1 MKRVLFICTMLA
13 ACSTLFAQKY
23 AVIDANQT
31 LTEACRDPRNI
42 DYKLV
47 NKAWRD
53 IQECMVNEKSK
64 DYYDTWRVA
73 AKIKN
78 ILTYKLYQDGQNGT
92 LDTLKYFG
100 DLSDILSYY
109 QKVEKCL
116 TTPNEKG
123 KLPLKDADYKEVHQD
138 VLQQAVSM
146 RGQILTGACSV
157 VNSHPDGAM
166 KLFDHYFETF
176 DDPLFKE
183 LNLNETDTLKESAY
197 LYYGMAMKNKAVT
210 WEDTVKYLN
219 WYEKVLD
226 SPTYGTY
233 TCVELMDTYKRHGD
247 MEKWEKYCRY
257 AAEHYNDVQFPKL
270 LVQEK
275 VRQDKLDEAMK
286 LCDEMG
292 KLYPNEIYFVE
303 TKALMVFNDKKY
315 REAIDIFKKLI
326 EIDPT
331 YARAWTSLGT
341 CYYQIAMENKNNI
354 PECKKWLNE
363 AIPCYKKSE
372 ECEPD
377 NPILWG
383 NYLYRCYHALSD
395 SANEKKYAK
404 YKDS

>member
-23 AVIDANQT
+23 AVIDARNT
-31 LTEACRDPRNI
+31 LTEACRDSRNI

-64 DYYDTWRVA
+64 DYYDTWVTA

-78 ILTYKLYQDGQNGT
+78 ILTYKVYQDGQAGT
-92 LDTLKYFG
+92 LDTLKYFSA
-100 DLSDILSYY
+100 LSDILSYY
-109 QKVEKCL
+109 QKVEKCI

-123 KLPLKDADYKEVHQD
+123 KMPVKADEYKEIHQD
-138 VLQQAVSM
+138 ALQQAASM

-292 KLYPNEIYFVE
+292 KLYPEEIYFVE

-354 PECKKWLNE
+354 PECKKWINE
-363 AIPCYKKSE
+363 AIPCYKKAE

>member
-23 AVIDANQT
+23 AVIDAKNT
-31 LTEACRDPRNI
+31 LTEACRDLRNI
-42 DYKLV
+42 DYRLV
-47 NKAWRD
+47 NKAWND

-64 DYYDTWRVA
+64 DYYDTWVTA

-78 ILTYKLYQDGQNGT
+78 ILTYKVYQDGQAGT
-92 LDTLKYFG
+92 LDTLKYFSA
-100 DLSDILSYY
+100 LSDILSYY
-109 QKVEKCL
+109 QKVEKCI

-123 KLPLKDADYKEVHQD
+123 KMPVKADEYKEIHQD
-138 VLQQAVSM
+138 ALQQAASM
-146 RGQILTGACSV
+146 RGQILTGACAI

-176 DDPLFKE
+176 DDPLFKD

-292 KLYPNEIYFVE
+292 KLYPEEIYFVE

-363 AIPCYKKSE
+363 AIPCYKKAE

-395 SANEKKYAK
+395 SANENKYAK
-404 YKDS
+404 YKD

>member
-23 AVIDANQT
+23 AVIDAKNT
-31 LTEACRDPRNI
+31 LTEACRDSRNI

-64 DYYDTWRVA
+64 DYYDTWVTA

-78 ILTYKLYQDGQNGT
+78 ILTYKVYQDGQAGT
-92 LDTLKYFG
+92 LDTLKYFSA
-100 DLSDILSYY
+100 LSDILSYY
-109 QKVEKCL
+109 QKVEKCI

-123 KLPLKDADYKEVHQD
+123 KMPVKADEYKEIHQD
-138 VLQQAVSM
+138 ALQQAASM

-176 DDPLFKE
+176 DDPLFKD

-354 PECKKWLNE
+354 PECKKWINE
-363 AIPCYKKSE
+363 AIPCYKKAE

>member
-23 AVIDANQT
+23 AVIDARNT
-31 LTEACRDPRNI
+31 LTEACRDSRNI

-64 DYYDTWRVA
+64 DYYDTWVTA

-78 ILTYKLYQDGQNGT
+78 ILTYKVYQDGQAGT
-92 LDTLKYFG
+92 LDTLKYFSA
-100 DLSDILSYY
+100 LSDILSYY
-109 QKVEKCL
+109 QKVEKCI

-123 KLPLKDADYKEVHQD
+123 KMPVKADEYKEIHQD
-138 VLQQAVSM
+138 ALQQAASM

-292 KLYPNEIYFVE
+292 KLYPEEIYFVE

-363 AIPCYKKSE
+363 AIPCYKKAE

>member
-1 MKRVLFICTMLA
+1 MKRLLFICTMLA

-23 AVIDANQT
+23 AVIDAKNT
-31 LTEACRDPRNI
+31 LTEACRDSRNI

-64 DYYDTWRVA
+64 DYYDTWVTA

-78 ILTYKLYQDGQNGT
+78 ILTYKVYQDGQAGT
-92 LDTLKYFG
+92 LDTLKYFSA
-100 DLSDILSYY
+100 LSDILSYY
-109 QKVEKCL
+109 QKVEKCI

-123 KLPLKDADYKEVHQD
+123 KMPVKADEYKEIHQD
-138 VLQQAVSM
+138 ALQQAVSM

-292 KLYPNEIYFVE
+292 KLYPEEIYFVE

-363 AIPCYKKSE
+363 AIPCYKKAE

>member
-23 AVIDANQT
+23 AVIDARNT
-31 LTEACRDPRNI
+31 LTEACRDSRNI
-42 DYKLV
+42 DYRLV
-47 NKAWRD
+47 NKAWND

-64 DYYDTWRVA
+64 DYYDTWVTA

-78 ILTYKLYQDGQNGT
+78 ILTYKVYQDGQAGT
-92 LDTLKYFG
+92 LDTLKYFSA
-100 DLSDILSYY
+100 LSDILSYY
-109 QKVEKCL
+109 QKVEKCI

-123 KLPLKDADYKEVHQD
+123 KMPVKADEYKEIHQD
-138 VLQQAVSM
+138 ALQQAASM
-146 RGQILTGACSV
+146 RGQILTGACAI

-176 DDPLFKE
+176 DDPLFKD

-292 KLYPNEIYFVE
+292 KLYPEEIYFVE

>member
-23 AVIDANQT
+23 AVIDARNT
-31 LTEACRDPRNI
+31 LTEACRDSRNI

-64 DYYDTWRVA
+64 DYYDTWVTA

-78 ILTYKLYQDGQNGT
+78 ILTYKVYQDGQAGT
-92 LDTLKYFG
+92 LDTLKYFSA
-100 DLSDILSYY
+100 LSDILSYY
-109 QKVEKCL
+109 QKVEKCI

-123 KLPLKDADYKEVHQD
+123 KMPVKADEYKEIHQD
-138 VLQQAVSM
+138 ALQQAASM
-146 RGQILTGACSV
+146 RGQILTGACAI

-176 DDPLFKE
+176 DDPLFKD

-292 KLYPNEIYFVE
+292 KLYPEEIYFVE

>member
-23 AVIDANQT
+23 AVIDAKNT
-31 LTEACRDPRNI
+31 LTEACRDSRNI

-64 DYYDTWRVA
+64 DYYDTWVTA

-78 ILTYKLYQDGQNGT
+78 ILTYKVYQDGQAGT
-92 LDTLKYFG
+92 LDTLKYFSA
-100 DLSDILSYY
+100 LSDILSYY
-109 QKVEKCL
+109 QKVEKCI

-123 KLPLKDADYKEVHQD
+123 KMPVKADEYKEIHQD
-138 VLQQAVSM
+138 ALQQAASM

-354 PECKKWLNE
+354 PECKKWINE
-363 AIPCYKKSE
+363 AIPCYKKAE

>member
-23 AVIDANQT
+23 AVIDAKNT
-31 LTEACRDPRNI
+31 LTEACRDSRNI

-64 DYYDTWRVA
+64 DYYDTWVTA

-78 ILTYKLYQDGQNGT
+78 ILTYKVYQDGQAGT
-92 LDTLKYFG
+92 LDTLKYFSA
-100 DLSDILSYY
+100 LSDILSYY
-109 QKVEKCL
+109 QKVEKCI

-123 KLPLKDADYKEVHQD
+123 KMPVKADEYKEIHQD
-138 VLQQAVSM
+138 ALQQAASM

-176 DDPLFKE
+176 DDPLFKD

>member
-23 AVIDANQT
+23 AVIDARNT
-31 LTEACRDPRNI
+31 LTEACRDSRNI

-64 DYYDTWRVA
+64 DYYDTWVTA

-78 ILTYKLYQDGQNGT
+78 ILTYKVYQDGQAGT
-92 LDTLKYFG
+92 LDTLKYFSA
-100 DLSDILSYY
+100 LSDILSYY
-109 QKVEKCL
+109 QKVEKCI

-123 KLPLKDADYKEVHQD
+123 KMPVKADEYKEIHQD
-138 VLQQAVSM
+138 ALQQAVSM

-354 PECKKWLNE
+354 PECKKWINE
-363 AIPCYKKSE
+363 AIPCYKKAE

-383 NYLYRCYHALSD
+383 NYIYRCYHALSD

>member
-23 AVIDANQT
+23 AVIDAKNT
-31 LTEACRDPRNI
+31 LTEACRDLRNI
-42 DYKLV
+42 DYRLV
-47 NKAWRD
+47 NKAWND

-64 DYYDTWRVA
+64 DYYDTWVTA

-78 ILTYKLYQDGQNGT
+78 ILTYKVYQDGQAGT
-92 LDTLKYFG
+92 LDTLKYFSA
-100 DLSDILSYY
+100 LSDILSYY
-109 QKVEKCL
+109 QKVEKCI

-123 KLPLKDADYKEVHQD
+123 KMPVKADEYKEIHQD
-138 VLQQAVSM
+138 ALQQAASM
-146 RGQILTGACSV
+146 RGQILTGACAI

-176 DDPLFKE
+176 DDPLFKD

-292 KLYPNEIYFVE
+292 KLYPEEIYFVE

-363 AIPCYKKSE
+363 AIPCYKKAE

-404 YKDS
+404 YKD

>member
-23 AVIDANQT
+23 AVIDAKNT
-31 LTEACRDPRNI
+31 LTEACRDLRNI
-42 DYKLV
+42 DYRLV
-47 NKAWRD
+47 NKAWND

-64 DYYDTWRVA
+64 DYYDTWVTA

-78 ILTYKLYQDGQNGT
+78 ILTYKVYQDGQAGT
-92 LDTLKYFG
+92 LDTLKYFSA
-100 DLSDILSYY
+100 LSDILSYY
-109 QKVEKCL
+109 QKVEKCI

-123 KLPLKDADYKEVHQD
+123 KMPVKADEYKEIHQD
-138 VLQQAVSM
+138 ALQQAASM
-146 RGQILTGACSV
+146 RGQILTGACAI

-176 DDPLFKE
+176 DDPLFKD

-292 KLYPNEIYFVE
+292 KLYPEEIYFVE

-326 EIDPT
+326 EIDPA

-363 AIPCYKKSE
+363 AIPCYKKAE

-404 YKDS
+404 YKD

>member
-1 MKRVLFICTMLA
+1 MKRLLFICTMLA

-23 AVIDANQT
+23 AVIDAKNT
-31 LTEACRDPRNI
+31 LTEACRDSRNI
-42 DYKLV
+42 DYRLV
-47 NKAWRD
+47 NKAWND

-64 DYYDTWRVA
+64 DYYDTWVTA

-78 ILTYKLYQDGQNGT
+78 ILTYKVYQDGQAGT
-92 LDTLKYFG
+92 LDTLKYFSA
-100 DLSDILSYY
+100 LSDILSYY
-109 QKVEKCL
+109 QKVEKCI

-123 KLPLKDADYKEVHQD
+123 KMPVKADEYKEIHQD
-138 VLQQAVSM
+138 ALQQAASM
-146 RGQILTGACSV
+146 RGQILTGACAI

-176 DDPLFKE
+176 DDPLFKD

-292 KLYPNEIYFVE
+292 KLYPEEIYFVE

>member
-23 AVIDANQT
+23 AVIDAKNT
-31 LTEACRDPRNI
+31 LTEACRDSRNI

-64 DYYDTWRVA
+64 DYYDTWVTA

-78 ILTYKLYQDGQNGT
+78 ILTYKVYQDGQAGT
-92 LDTLKYFG
+92 LDTLKYFSA
-100 DLSDILSYY
+100 LSDILSYY
-109 QKVEKCL
+109 QKVEKCI

-123 KLPLKDADYKEVHQD
+123 KMPVKADEYKEIHQD
-138 VLQQAVSM
+138 ALQQAASM

-176 DDPLFKE
+176 DDPLFKD

-354 PECKKWLNE
+354 PECKKWINE

>member
-100 DLSDILSYY
+100 DLSDILTYY
-109 QKVEKCL
+109 STAEKCL
-116 TTPNEKG
+116 ITPNEKG
-123 KLPLKDADYKEVHQD
+123 KLPVKDSEYKEIHQD
-138 VLQQAVSM
+138 ILQQATPM
-146 RGQILTGACSV
+146 RTQILTGACSM
-157 VNSHPDGAM
+157 VNGHPDGTM
-166 KLFDHYFETF
+166 KLLDHYFATF

-183 LNLNETDTLKESAY
+183 LNLNETDTLRESAY

-210 WEDTVKYLN
+210 WEDTVKYLD

-226 SPTYGTY
+226 SPAYGNY
-233 TCVELMDTYKRHGD
+233 TCVELMNTYKEHGD
-247 MEKWEKYCRY
+247 MQKWEKYCRY

-270 LVQEK
+270 LVQEY
-275 VRQDKLDEAMK
+275 VRQDNEAGALK
-286 LCDEMG
+286 LCDEMAE
-292 KLYPNEIYFVE
+292 LYPKEIYFVE

-331 YARAWTSLGT
+331 YGRAWTSLGT

-377 NPILWG
+377 NPVLWG

-395 SANEKKYAK
+395 KANEQKYAK
-404 YKDS
+404 YKDA

>member
-23 AVIDANQT
+23 AVIDAKNT
-31 LTEACRDPRNI
+31 LTEACRDLRNI
-42 DYKLV
+42 DYRLV
-47 NKAWRD
+47 NKAWND

-64 DYYDTWRVA
+64 DYYDTWVTA

-78 ILTYKLYQDGQNGT
+78 ILTYKVYQDGQAGT
-92 LDTLKYFG
+92 LDTLKYFSA
-100 DLSDILSYY
+100 LSDILSYY
-109 QKVEKCL
+109 QKVEKCI

-123 KLPLKDADYKEVHQD
+123 KMPVKADEYKEIHQD
-138 VLQQAVSM
+138 ALQQAASM

-292 KLYPNEIYFVE
+292 KLYPEEIYFVE

-404 YKDS
+404 YKD

>member
-23 AVIDANQT
+23 AVIDAKNT
-31 LTEACRDPRNI
+31 LTEACRDSRNI
-42 DYKLV
+42 DYRLV
-47 NKAWRD
+47 NKAWND

-64 DYYDTWRVA
+64 DYYDTWVTA

-78 ILTYKLYQDGQNGT
+78 ILTYKVYQDGQAGT
-92 LDTLKYFG
+92 LDTLKYFSA
-100 DLSDILSYY
+100 LSDILSYY
-109 QKVEKCL
+109 QKVEKCI

-123 KLPLKDADYKEVHQD
+123 KMPVKADEYKEIHQD
-138 VLQQAVSM
+138 ALQQAASM
-146 RGQILTGACSV
+146 RGQVLTGACAI

-176 DDPLFKE
+176 DDPLFKD

-292 KLYPNEIYFVE
+292 KLYPEEIYFVE

>member
-292 KLYPNEIYFVE
+292 KLYPEEIYFVE

>member
-23 AVIDANQT
+23 AVIDAKNT
-31 LTEACRDPRNI
+31 LTEACRDLRNI
-42 DYKLV
+42 DYRLV
-47 NKAWRD
+47 NKAWND

-64 DYYDTWRVA
+64 DYYDTWVTA

-78 ILTYKLYQDGQNGT
+78 ILTYKVYQDGQAGT
-92 LDTLKYFG
+92 LDTLKYFSA
-100 DLSDILSYY
+100 LSDILSYY
-109 QKVEKCL
+109 QKVEKCI

-123 KLPLKDADYKEVHQD
+123 KMPVKADEYKEIHQD
-138 VLQQAVSM
+138 ALQQAASM
-146 RGQILTGACSV
+146 RGQVLTGACAI

-176 DDPLFKE
+176 DDPLFKD

-292 KLYPNEIYFVE
+292 KLYPEEIYFVE

-354 PECKKWLNE
+354 TECKKWLNE

>member
-1 MKRVLFICTMLA
+1 MKRLLFICTMLA

-23 AVIDANQT
+23 AVIDANNT
-31 LTEACRDPRNI
+31 LTEACRDSRNI
-42 DYKLV
+42 DYRLV
-47 NKAWRD
+47 NKAWSD
-53 IQECMVNEKSK
+53 IQQCMTNEKSK

-78 ILTYKLYQDGQNGT
+78 ILTYKLYKDEQKST
-92 LDTLKYFG
+92 LDTLQYFG
-100 DLSDILSYY
+100 GLSDILSYY
-109 QKVEKCL
+109 SNVEKCL

-123 KLPLKDADYKEVHQD
+123 KLPVKEAEYKEIHQD
-138 VLQQAVSM
+138 ILQQATSM
-146 RGQILTGACSV
+146 RSQILTGACAM
-157 VNSHPDGAM
+157 VNGHPDGTM
-166 KLFDHYFETF
+166 KFLDQYFQTF

-183 LNLNETDTLKESAY
+183 LNLNETDTLRESAY

-210 WEDTVKYLN
+210 WEDTVKYLD
-219 WYEKVLD
+219 WYEKVLA
-226 SPTYGTY
+226 SPTYGNY
-233 TCVELMDTYKRHGD
+233 TCVELMNTYKDHGD

-275 VRQDKLDEAMK
+275 VRQDKNDEALK
-286 LCDEMG
+286 LCDEMA
-292 KLYPNEIYFVE
+292 KLYPQEIYFVE

-331 YARAWTSLGT
+331 YGRAWTSLGT

-372 ECEPD
+372 EVEPD

-395 SANEKKYAK
+395 KANEQKYAK
-404 YKDS
+404 YKDA

>member
-13 ACSTLFAQKY
+13 VCSTLFAQKY
-23 AVIDANQT
+23 AVIDARNT
-31 LTEACRDPRNI
+31 LTEACRDSRNI

-64 DYYDTWRVA
+64 DYYDTWVTA

-78 ILTYKLYQDGQNGT
+78 ILTYKVYQDGQAGT
-92 LDTLKYFG
+92 LDTLKYFSA
-100 DLSDILSYY
+100 LSDILSYY
-109 QKVEKCL
+109 QKVEKCI

-123 KLPLKDADYKEVHQD
+123 KMPVKADEYKEIHQD
-138 VLQQAVSM
+138 ALQQAVSM

-176 DDPLFKE
+176 DDPLFKD

-354 PECKKWLNE
+354 PECKKWINE
-363 AIPCYKKSE
+363 AIPCYKKAE

>member
-1 MKRVLFICTMLA
+1 MKRLLFICTMLA

-23 AVIDANQT
+23 AVIDAKNT
-31 LTEACRDPRNI
+31 LTEACRDSRNI

-64 DYYDTWRVA
+64 DYYDTWVTA

-78 ILTYKLYQDGQNGT
+78 ILTYKVYQDGQAGT
-92 LDTLKYFG
+92 LDTLKYFSA
-100 DLSDILSYY
+100 LSDILSYY
-109 QKVEKCL
+109 QKVEKCI

-123 KLPLKDADYKEVHQD
+123 KMPVKADEYKEIHQD
-138 VLQQAVSM
+138 ALQQAVSM

-292 KLYPNEIYFVE
+292 KLYPEEIYFVE

-354 PECKKWLNE
+354 PECKKWINE
-363 AIPCYKKSE
+363 AIPCYKKAE

>member
-13 ACSTLFAQKY
+13 ACSTLFAQTY
-23 AVIDANQT
+23 AVIDAKNT
-31 LTEACRDPRNI
+31 LTEACRDSRNI
-42 DYKLV
+42 DYRLV
-47 NKAWRD
+47 NKAWND

-64 DYYDTWRVA
+64 DYYDTWVTA

-78 ILTYKLYQDGQNGT
+78 ILTYKVYQDGQAGT
-92 LDTLKYFG
+92 LDTLKYFSA
-100 DLSDILSYY
+100 LSDILSYY
-109 QKVEKCL
+109 QKVEKCI

-123 KLPLKDADYKEVHQD
+123 KMPVKADEYKEIHQD
-138 VLQQAVSM
+138 ALQQAASM
-146 RGQILTGACSV
+146 RGQILTGACAI

-176 DDPLFKE
+176 DDPLFKD
-183 LNLNETDTLKESAY
+183 LNLNETDTLRESAY

-292 KLYPNEIYFVE
+292 KLYPEEIYFVE

>member
-23 AVIDANQT
+23 AVIDAKNT
-31 LTEACRDPRNI
+31 LTEACRDLRNI
-42 DYKLV
+42 DYRLV
-47 NKAWRD
+47 NKAWND

-64 DYYDTWRVA
+64 DYYDTWVTA

-78 ILTYKLYQDGQNGT
+78 ILTYKVYQDGQAGT
-92 LDTLKYFG
+92 LDTLKYFSA
-100 DLSDILSYY
+100 LSDILSYY
-109 QKVEKCL
+109 QKVEKCI

-123 KLPLKDADYKEVHQD
+123 KMPVKADEYKEIHQD
-138 VLQQAVSM
+138 ALQQAASM
-146 RGQILTGACSV
+146 RGQILTGACAI

-176 DDPLFKE
+176 DDPLFKD

-292 KLYPNEIYFVE
+292 KLYPEEIYFVE

-363 AIPCYKKSE
+363 AIPCYKKAE

>member
-23 AVIDANQT
+23 AVIDARNT
-31 LTEACRDPRNI
+31 LTEACRDSRNI

-64 DYYDTWRVA
+64 DYYDTWVTA

-78 ILTYKLYQDGQNGT
+78 ILTYKVYQDGQAGT
-92 LDTLKYFG
+92 LDTLKYFSA
-100 DLSDILSYY
+100 LSDILSYY
-109 QKVEKCL
+109 QKVEKCI

-123 KLPLKDADYKEVHQD
+123 KMPVKADEYKEIHQD
-138 VLQQAVSM
+138 ALQQAVSM

-176 DDPLFKE
+176 DDPLFKD

-210 WEDTVKYLN
+210 WEDTVRYLN

-292 KLYPNEIYFVE
+292 KLYPEEIYFVE

-354 PECKKWLNE
+354 PECKKWINE
-363 AIPCYKKSE
+363 AIPCYKKAE

>member
-23 AVIDANQT
+23 AVIDARNT
-31 LTEACRDPRNI
+31 LTEACRDSRNI

-64 DYYDTWRVA
+64 DYYDTWVTA

-78 ILTYKLYQDGQNGT
+78 ILTYKVYQDGQAGT
-92 LDTLKYFG
+92 LDTLKYFSA
-100 DLSDILSYY
+100 LSDILSYY
-109 QKVEKCL
+109 QKVEKCI

-123 KLPLKDADYKEVHQD
+123 KMPVKADEYKEIHQD
-138 VLQQAVSM
+138 ALQQAVSM

-176 DDPLFKE
+176 DDPLFKD

-292 KLYPNEIYFVE
+292 KLYPEEIYFVE

-363 AIPCYKKSE
+363 AIPCYKKAE

>member
-1 MKRVLFICTMLA
+1 MKRLLFICTMLA

-23 AVIDANQT
+23 AVIDAKNT
-31 LTEACRDPRNI
+31 LTEACRDSRNI

-64 DYYDTWRVA
+64 DYYDTWVTA

-78 ILTYKLYQDGQNGT
+78 ILTYKVYQDGQAGT
-92 LDTLKYFG
+92 LDTLKYFSA
-100 DLSDILSYY
+100 LSDILSYY
-109 QKVEKCL
+109 QKVEKCI

-123 KLPLKDADYKEVHQD
+123 KMPVKADEYKEIHQD
-138 VLQQAVSM
+138 ALQQAVSM

-183 LNLNETDTLKESAY
+183 LNLNETDTLKERAY

-292 KLYPNEIYFVE
+292 KLYPEEIYFVE

-363 AIPCYKKSE
+363 AIPCYKKAE

>member
-23 AVIDANQT
+23 AVIDAKNT
-31 LTEACRDPRNI
+31 LTEACRDSRNI
-42 DYKLV
+42 DYRLV
-47 NKAWRD
+47 NKAWND

-64 DYYDTWRVA
+64 DYYDTWVTA

-78 ILTYKLYQDGQNGT
+78 ILTYKVYQDGQAGT
-92 LDTLKYFG
+92 LDTLKYFSA
-100 DLSDILSYY
+100 LSDILSYY
-109 QKVEKCL
+109 QKVEKCI

-123 KLPLKDADYKEVHQD
+123 KMPVKADEYKEIHQD
-138 VLQQAVSM
+138 ALQQAASM
-146 RGQILTGACSV
+146 RGQILTGACAI

-176 DDPLFKE
+176 DDPLFKD
-183 LNLNETDTLKESAY
+183 LNLNETDTLRESAY

-292 KLYPNEIYFVE
+292 KLYPEEIYFVE

>member
-23 AVIDANQT
+23 AVIDARNT
-31 LTEACRDPRNI
+31 LTEACRDSRNI

-64 DYYDTWRVA
+64 DYYDTWVTA

-78 ILTYKLYQDGQNGT
+78 ILTYKVYQDGQAGT
-92 LDTLKYFG
+92 LDTLKYFSA
-100 DLSDILSYY
+100 LSDILSYY
-109 QKVEKCL
+109 QKVEKCI

-123 KLPLKDADYKEVHQD
+123 KMPVKADEYKEIHQD
-138 VLQQAVSM
+138 ALQQAASM

-354 PECKKWLNE
+354 PECKKWINE
-363 AIPCYKKSE
+363 AIPCYKKAE

>member
-23 AVIDANQT
+23 AVIDARNT
-31 LTEACRDPRNI
+31 LTEACRDSRNI

-64 DYYDTWRVA
+64 DYYDTWVTA

-78 ILTYKLYQDGQNGT
+78 ILTYKVYQDGQAGT
-92 LDTLKYFG
+92 LDTLKYFSA
-100 DLSDILSYY
+100 LSDILSYY
-109 QKVEKCL
+109 QKVEKCI

-123 KLPLKDADYKEVHQD
+123 KMPVKADEYKEIHQD
-138 VLQQAVSM
+138 ALQQAVSM

-354 PECKKWLNE
+354 PECKKWINE
-363 AIPCYKKSE
+363 AIPCYKKAE

>member
-1 MKRVLFICTMLA
+1 MKKVLFICTMLA

-31 LTEACRDPRNI
+31 LTEACRDSRNI

-100 DLSDILSYY
+100 DLSDILTYY
-109 QKVEKCL
+109 STVEKCL
-116 TTPNEKG
+116 ITPNEKG
-123 KLPLKDADYKEVHQD
+123 KLPVKDSEYKEIHQD
-138 VLQQAVSM
+138 ILQQATSM
-146 RGQILTGACSV
+146 RTQILTGACSM
-157 VNSHPDGAM
+157 VNGHPDGTM
-166 KLFDHYFETF
+166 KLLDHYFATF

-183 LNLNETDTLKESAY
+183 LNLNETDTLRESAY

-210 WEDTVKYLN
+210 WEDTVKYLD

-226 SPTYGTY
+226 SPAYGNY
-233 TCVELMDTYKRHGD
+233 TCVELMNTYKEHGD
-247 MEKWEKYCRY
+247 MQKWEKYCRY

-270 LVQEK
+270 LVQEY
-275 VRQDKLDEAMK
+275 VRQDNEAGALK
-286 LCDEMG
+286 LCDEMAE
-292 KLYPNEIYFVE
+292 LYPKEIYFVE

-331 YARAWTSLGT
+331 YGRAWTSLGT

-377 NPILWG
+377 NPVLWG

-395 SANEKKYAK
+395 KANEQKYAK
-404 YKDS
+404 YKDA

>member
-1 MKRVLFICTMLA
+1 MKKVLFICTMLA

-31 LTEACRDPRNI
+31 LTEACRDSRNI

-47 NKAWRD
+47 NKAWND

-78 ILTYKLYQDGQNGT
+78 ILTYKLYQDGKDGT

-100 DLSDILSYY
+100 GLSDILSYY
-109 QKVEKCL
+109 QKVEKCI

-123 KLPLKDADYKEVHQD
+123 KLPVKADEYKEIHQD
-138 VLQQAVSM
+138 ILQQGTSM
-146 RGQILTGACSV
+146 RGQLLSGACSM
-157 VNSHPDGAM
+157 VNSHPKEAM
-166 KLFDHYFETF
+166 KFFDDYFATF

-183 LNLNETDTLKESAY
+183 LNLNETDTLRESAY
-197 LYYGMAMKNKAVT
+197 LYYGMAMKNLATT
-210 WEDTVKYLN
+210 WEDTLQYLN

-226 SPTYGTY
+226 SPSYGNY
-233 TCVELMDTYKRHGD
+233 TCVELMNTYKEHGD
-247 MEKWEKYCRY
+247 MENWEKYCRY

-270 LVQEK
+270 LVQEYIH
-275 VRQDKLDEAMK
+275 QDKNEGALK
-286 LCDEMG
+286 LCDEMA
-292 KLYPNEIYFVE
+292 KLYPQEIYFVE
-303 TKALMVFNDKKY
+303 TKALMTFNDKKY
-315 REAIDIFKKLI
+315 KEAIDVFKRLI

-331 YARAWTSLGT
+331 YGRAWTSLGT

-363 AIPCYKKSE
+363 AIPCYKKAQ

-377 NPILWG
+377 QPVLWG

-395 SANEKKYAK
+395 KANEQKYVK

>member
-23 AVIDANQT
+23 AVIDARNT
-31 LTEACRDPRNI
+31 LTEACRDSRNI

-64 DYYDTWRVA
+64 DYYDTWVTA

-78 ILTYKLYQDGQNGT
+78 ILTYKVYQDGQAGT
-92 LDTLKYFG
+92 LDTLKYFSA
-100 DLSDILSYY
+100 LSDILSYY
-109 QKVEKCL
+109 QKVEKCI

-123 KLPLKDADYKEVHQD
+123 KMPVKADEYKEIHQD
-138 VLQQAVSM
+138 ALQQAASM

-292 KLYPNEIYFVE
+292 KLYPEEIYFVE